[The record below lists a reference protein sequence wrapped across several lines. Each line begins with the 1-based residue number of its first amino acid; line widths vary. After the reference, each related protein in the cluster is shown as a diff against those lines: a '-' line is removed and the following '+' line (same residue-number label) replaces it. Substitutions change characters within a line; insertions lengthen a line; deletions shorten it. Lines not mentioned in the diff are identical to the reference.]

1 MVRSSINKKALAI
14 RLGISRSSLYYQPK
28 RPAIDEEVKC
38 QIESV
43 LADHPA
49 YGHKRLALA
58 LKMNRKRILRVM
70 KKFAI
75 KPYRRRAKKLVKKTD
90 LGKPSAIYLNLL
102 KEDRTK
108 LLTRQPNS
116 IWFTDFTF
124 LRFHQRFI
132 YLATIMD
139 LATREIVGVNLSR
152 FHSRFLVMGAYLN
165 ARDSYPPPKIIHSD
179 QGSEYASRDFT
190 DLATSEQV
198 KISMSH
204 KASPWQNGEQES
216 FFGRLKTEAGNL
228 DRFETTGE
236 LLEEIY
242 RMIYYYNH
250 SRIHGRLKMTPEQ
263 YRDKLAKSKINYE
276 SEKLGT

>member
-116 IWFTDFTF
+116 IWVTDFTF

-139 LATREIVGVNLSR
+139 LATREIV
-152 FHSRFLVMGAYLN
+152 
-165 ARDSYPPPKIIHSD
+165 
-179 QGSEYASRDFT
+179 
-190 DLATSEQV
+190 
-198 KISMSH
+198 
-204 KASPWQNGEQES
+204 
-216 FFGRLKTEAGNL
+216 
-228 DRFETTGE
+228 
-236 LLEEIY
+236 
-242 RMIYYYNH
+242 
-250 SRIHGRLKMTPEQ
+250 
-263 YRDKLAKSKINYE
+263 
-276 SEKLGT
+276 